1 MSSIVEKK
9 YLEEL
14 ASFIGKKVRVE
25 SADGTYEG
33 TLVAIDPSLNLILE
47 VKGEETSR
55 IIFSSKIVNKVSLLE
70 ELFDLRALAERL
82 NRVFPNMVKLREDIG
97 AIIVMD
103 KIKIT
108 KAGVVEG
115 TGPSAEKA
123 KQVYEAY
130 LEELRSKK
138 ENP

>member
-9 YLEEL
+9 YIEEL
-14 ASFIGKKVRVE
+14 ASMVGKKVRVDTDNGE
-25 SADGTYEG
+25 VEG

-47 VKGEETSR
+47 MKAETTIR
-55 IIFSSKIVNKVSLLE
+55 IIYSSKSIKKIMLLE
-70 ELFDLRALAERL
+70 ELFDLKGLADRL
-82 NRVFPNMVKLREDIG
+82 NRIFPNMVKLREDIG

-103 KIKIT
+103 KIKVT
-108 KAGVVEG
+108 KSGVVEG

-130 LEELRSKK
+130 LQELRSKK
-138 ENP
+138 E

>member
-9 YLEEL
+9 YIEEL
-14 ASFIGKKVRVE
+14 ASIVGKKVRVYTDE
-25 SADGTYEG
+25 GEVEG
-33 TLVAIDPSLNLILE
+33 TLVAVDPSLNLILE
-47 VKGEETSR
+47 MKAETTIR
-55 IIFSSKIVNKVSLLE
+55 IVYSSKSVKKITLLE
-70 ELFDLRALAERL
+70 ELFDLKGLADRL

-103 KIKIT
+103 KIKVT
-108 KAGVVEG
+108 KSGVVEG

-130 LEELRSKK
+130 LQELRAKK
-138 ENP
+138 E

>member
-9 YLEEL
+9 YIEEL
-14 ASFIGKKVRVE
+14 ASMIGKKVRVNTDE
-25 SADGTYEG
+25 GEAEG
-33 TLVAIDPSLNLILE
+33 TLVAVDPSLNLILE
-47 VKGEETSR
+47 MKAETTIR
-55 IIFSSKIVNKVSLLE
+55 IVYSSKSVKKITLLE
-70 ELFDLRALAERL
+70 ELFDLKGLADRL

-103 KIKIT
+103 KIKVT
-108 KAGVVEG
+108 KSGVVEG

-130 LEELRSKK
+130 LQELRAKK
-138 ENP
+138 E

>member
-9 YLEEL
+9 YIEEL
-14 ASFIGKKVRVE
+14 ASMIGKKVRVDTDE
-25 SADGTYEG
+25 GEAEG
-33 TLVAIDPSLNLILE
+33 TLVAVDPSLNLILE
-47 VKGEETSR
+47 MKAETTIR
-55 IIFSSKIVNKVSLLE
+55 IIYSSKSVKKITLLE
-70 ELFDLRALAERL
+70 ELFDLKGLADRL

-103 KIKIT
+103 KIKVT
-108 KAGVVEG
+108 KSGVVEG

-130 LEELRSKK
+130 LQELRAKK
-138 ENP
+138 E

>member
-9 YLEEL
+9 YIEEL
-14 ASFIGKKVRVE
+14 ASMIGKKVRVDTDE
-25 SADGTYEG
+25 GEAEG
-33 TLVAIDPSLNLILE
+33 TLVAVDPSLNLILE
-47 VKGEETSR
+47 MKAETTIR
-55 IIFSSKIVNKVSLLE
+55 IVYSSKSVKKITLLE
-70 ELFDLRALAERL
+70 ELFDLKGLADRL

-103 KIKIT
+103 KIKVT
-108 KAGVVEG
+108 KSGVVEG

-130 LEELRSKK
+130 LQELRAKK
-138 ENP
+138 E